1 MCNIIYNIIYIVRA
15 CGISGA
21 ILSPTYHDI
30 PIYSET
36 NGRRG
41 WTVAAVARFP
51 RRRPNCPEPRKRRN
65 GSTGRRC
72 LPRSRWGRSRKEQT
86 PFERFIMLNHVE
98 SCSSFYALLDLGFRD
113 VSFDS
118 LQMVLFFPSPKLGSQ
133 SWWSARP
140 LDEPARVMGASTMFF
155 FKSTP
160 KKNVFHWGHIMFP
173 CSMGILCLS
182 QNSLA

>member
-1 MCNIIYNIIYIVRA
+1 MCNIIYNIIYIVHA

-98 SCSSFYALLDLGFRD
+98 SCSSFYALLDLVFA
-113 VSFDS
+113 
-118 LQMVLFFPSPKLGSQ
+118 MFPSTVSRWFCFFQVPNWGLSHGGQ
-133 SWWSARP
+133 LARWMNQLESWVLR
-140 LDEPARVMGASTMFF
+140 RCFF
-155 FKSTP
+155 SNP
-160 KKNVFHWGHIMFP
+160 PQKKMCFTG
-173 CSMGILCLS
+173 GT
-182 QNSLA
+182 

>member
-1 MCNIIYNIIYIVRA
+1 MDGCSSCQVPKA
-15 CGISGA
+15 
-21 ILSPTYHDI
+21 P
-30 PIYSET
+30 P
-36 NGRRG
+36 
-41 WTVAAVARFP
+41 
-51 RRRPNCPEPRKRRN
+51 K
-65 GSTGRRC
+65 
-72 LPRSRWGRSRKEQT
+72 LPRAPKAPKRLHWAPLPSPEQVGSESKGTDTFRKV
-86 PFERFIMLNHVE
+86 HHAE
-98 SCSSFYALLDLGFRD
+98 SCRIMFIILRSFRLGFRD

-160 KKNVFHWGHIMFP
+160 KKNGFHWGHIMFP